1 MLARAPKQFVF
12 ICQKYWTNKQG
23 QVCQTLLF
31 FWKAKFQ
38 CVSWVDLWTSTLI
51 HFKSFK
57 VGTGKMFWFAGTMYQ
72 HNYQQDC
79 QQDCRA
85 NSTQLNWD
93 KIAALALIHR
103 IDGIELQTATDFPA
117 DLTVCSKWF
126 QESDQLIFHIF
137 KPLHLQISS
146 CSCSA
151 SAFCSYT
158 CNHSPSFQLIFRFL
172 VLQL

>member
-1 MLARAPKQFVF
+1 MLASAPKQFVF

-31 FWKAKFQ
+31 FWETKFQ
-38 CVSWVDLWTSTLI
+38 CVSWADLWTSTLI

-57 VGTGKMFWFAGTMYQ
+57 VGTGKMSWFAGTT
-72 HNYQQDC
+72 YQQNY

-93 KIAALALIHR
+93 KTAALASILR
-103 IDGIELQTATDFPA
+103 AANGDWFSGWSNCLQQMVPGIGPIDFPYFQA
-117 DLTVCSKWF
+117 TPSPNQQLQLLCICSN
-126 QESDQLIFHIF
+126 
-137 KPLHLQISS
+137 
-146 CSCSA
+146 
-151 SAFCSYT
+151 T

-172 VLQL
+172 ALQL